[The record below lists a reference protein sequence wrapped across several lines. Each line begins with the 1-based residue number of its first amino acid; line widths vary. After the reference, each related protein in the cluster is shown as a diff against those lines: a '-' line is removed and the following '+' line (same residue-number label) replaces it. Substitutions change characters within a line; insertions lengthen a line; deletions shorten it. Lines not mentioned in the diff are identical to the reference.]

1 MVDRAI
7 FCPGANRGFF
17 LEGGGGPSMTWLLG
31 MNLLRVARAS
41 FLPLVDGGDRY
52 CINYLGM

>member
-17 LEGGGGPSMTWLLG
+17 LEGGGGAIYDL
-31 MNLLRVARAS
+31 VARHEPATRGPR
-41 FLPLVDGGDRY
+41 FVLAIGGRR
-52 CINYLGM
+52 